1 MMMCES
7 NENTDL
13 GTRSTPKL
21 PSFIDPCKV
30 TFGVPQVRDEGA
42 APLLNP
48 NIRRIDVLKS
58 EQEDRKNY
66 LLPYSRLFPGEQVKR
81 NYNDHFSKDKRF
93 GLATCIDETGGR
105 VRRAMDWMSDKA
117 EKMPIA
123 SERLTE
129 GRTPGQTQAPADPA
143 LGLPTVTSVRNVAE
157 LMYGLT
163 PKNLLGLTAPN
174 GKPLH
179 EDESVGHLCTTL
191 TERERII
198 RALIKKQLRDKKYK
212 RGPEITAVLCD
223 LAKGEKYISGAAAEA
238 VYDAFEPPL
247 DDELRELLFDV
258 VRGENLNK
266 ESGGEENESKTINW
280 KLLASILDP
289 NRIQPWEKSPQH
301 NCIDEYPC
309 LPQIAESMGWCI
321 YGPYFDFLFIL
332 MSSSS
337 NKSKCFKLNICSQ
350 LALFYILNN
359 FH

>member
-1 MMMCES
+1 
-7 NENTDL
+7 
-13 GTRSTPKL
+13 
-21 PSFIDPCKV
+21 
-30 TFGVPQVRDEGA
+30 
-42 APLLNP
+42 
-48 NIRRIDVLKS
+48 
-58 EQEDRKNY
+58 
-66 LLPYSRLFPGEQVKR
+66 
-81 NYNDHFSKDKRF
+81 
-93 GLATCIDETGGR
+93 
-105 VRRAMDWMSDKA
+105 MDWMSDKA

-309 LPQIAESMGWCI
+309 LPQIAERLP
-321 YGPYFDFLFIL
+321 YQQNNNNGPLIKRLFEHSDIKKDIEEECEFEEVWDL
-332 MSSSS
+332 AKECDRKRMAKLPELPHSDLVTLDSFWRALHHLNRKTIAEKVAAKYNPCCTSKLFAVGGEMS
-337 NKSKCFKLNICSQ
+337 KSLITQ
-350 LALFYILNN
+350 Q
-359 FH
+359 